1 MAEWTSRQKK
11 ETTERVLGLGRRT
24 REEIV
29 KWNQM
34 TTLRFQTGDETTDT
48 PEEAKKLHLTTLWC
62 HAVIIYV
69 HNAAF
74 RKLICI
80 SRSTSHTSELEVTR
94 L

>member
-1 MAEWTSRQKK
+1 MGVGK
-11 ETTERVLGLGRRT
+11 RT
-24 REEIV
+24 RKEIV

-48 PEEAKKLHLTTLWC
+48 PGLYAKKLHLTTLWC